1 MSERIP
7 PGERMPPLGTLTD
20 RVQLKRREMTSEDEG
35 GHVALFVPVTSLWA
49 RVRSL
54 TGRQGTSAD
63 GRAVEISHS
72 VVVRFRSDVK
82 PGDRMVY
89 RGRNLDVVSA
99 ADLNGRRAYLSCACS
114 ETSFTG

>member
-7 PGERMPPLGTLTD
+7 PVGTLTD
-20 RVQLKRREMTSEDEG
+20 RVQLRRRESLGDGGG
-35 GHVALFVPVTSLWA
+35 GHERVFV

-54 TGRQGTSAD
+54 TGRQGVNAD
-63 GRAVEISHS
+63 GRAVAISHS
-72 VVVRFRSDVK
+72 VVLRFREDVS
-82 PGDRMVY
+82 PGDRIVY

>member
-1 MSERIP
+1 MSERAP
-7 PGERMPPLGTLTD
+7 PIGTLTD
-20 RVQLKRREMTSEDEG
+20 RVQLRRREMLPEAEG
-35 GHVALFVPVTSLWA
+35 GHAALFVPTASVWA

-54 TGRQGTSAD
+54 SGRQGTSAD

-72 VVVRFRSDVK
+72 VVLRFRSDVT
-82 PGDRMVY
+82 PGDRIVY

>member
-1 MSERIP
+1 MSGERIP
-7 PGERMPPLGTLTD
+7 PVGSLTD
-20 RVQLKRREMTSEDEG
+20 RVQLRRRQSLVEDGG
-35 GHVALFVPVTSLWA
+35 GHERIFVPVSSVWA

-54 TGRQGTSAD
+54 SGRQGTNSD
-63 GRAVEISHS
+63 GRTVAISHS
-72 VVVRFRSDVK
+72 VVLRFRDDVG
-82 PGDRMVY
+82 PGDRIVY

>member
-1 MSERIP
+1 MSERVP
-7 PGERMPPLGTLTD
+7 PIGTLTD
-20 RVQLKRREMTSEDEG
+20 RVQLRRRESVGDGGG
-35 GHVALFVPVTSLWA
+35 GHERIYVPLNAVWA

-54 TGRQGTSAD
+54 TGRQGTNAD
-63 GRAVEISHS
+63 GRAVASSHS
-72 VVVRFRSDVK
+72 VVLRFRSDLSA
-82 PGDRMVY
+82 GDRIVY

>member
-7 PGERMPPLGTLTD
+7 SFGTLTD
-20 RVQLKRREMTSEDEG
+20 RVQLRRRESLGDGGG
-35 GHVALFVPVTSLWA
+35 GHERIFVPLNSVWA

-54 TGRQGTSAD
+54 TGRQGTNAD
-63 GRAVEISHS
+63 GRAVAISHS
-72 VVVRFRSDVK
+72 VVLRFRSDIA
-82 PGDRMVY
+82 PGDRIVY
-89 RGRNLDVVSA
+89 RGRNLDVVST

>member
-1 MSERIP
+1 MSEKVP
-7 PGERMPPLGTLTD
+7 PIGTLTD
-20 RVQLKRREMTSEDEG
+20 RVQFRRCESVAEDGG
-35 GHVALFVPVTSLWA
+35 GHAKIYVPVSHLWA

-54 TGRQGTSAD
+54 SGRQWVTAD
-63 GRAVEISHS
+63 GRSVEISHA
-72 VVVRFRSDVK
+72 VVLRFRSDLG
-82 PGDRMVY
+82 PGDRIVY

>member
-1 MSERIP
+1 MSGDKVP
-7 PGERMPPLGTLTD
+7 PIGTLTD
-20 RVQLKRREMTSEDEG
+20 RVQLKRRESLGDGGG
-35 GHVALFVPVTSLWA
+35 GHRRIYVPLNSVWA

-54 TGRQGTSAD
+54 AGRQGTNAD
-63 GRAVEISHS
+63 GQAVAVSHS
-72 VVVRFRSDVK
+72 VVMRFRSDISA
-82 PGDRMVY
+82 GDRIVY

>member
-1 MSERIP
+1 MSEAVP
-7 PGERMPPLGTLTD
+7 PIGTLTD
-20 RVQLKRREMTSEDEG
+20 RVELRRREMTGEDEG
-35 GHVALFVPVTSLWA
+35 GHTTLYVPITAAWA

-54 TGRQGTSAD
+54 AGRQGTGAD
-63 GRAVEISHS
+63 GRSVEISHA
-72 VVVRFRSDVK
+72 VVLRFRKDVR
-82 PGDRMVY
+82 PGDRIVY